1 MSDWVEILLLY
12 LFILT
17 SISLQLLL
25 LALTV
30 LKVASLGPVP
40 HHGMPVLVPPIP
52 NPAVLRLLLFLSLR
66 LGKVGDSGA
75 QAAVVRIVWD
85 TGSNVKLTGSFQNKG
100 MKYTSLACA
109 VYQLLLRHTLSMVVM
124 NVNEKKC
131 SPCFFSFF
139 FPALLRAS
147 NCCLV
152 RDILHSAFPFL
163 LCYMMLYSVC
173 SYLLYFVFFLD
184 ALLPL
189 QTMVRIRD

>member
-1 MSDWVEILLLY
+1 MLLY
-12 LFILT
+12 LFIFT

-30 LKVASLGPVP
+30 LKVSSLGPVP

-66 LGKVGDSGA
+66 LGKVGDPGA
-75 QAAVVRIVWD
+75 QPAVVRIIWD
-85 TGSNVKLTGSFQNKG
+85 TGSNVKLYTGSFQNRG
-100 MKYTSLACA
+100 MKYTGLACA
-109 VYQLLLRHTLSMVVM
+109 VYQLLRGHTLSMVVM

-152 RDILHSAFPFL
+152 RDILHSAFRFL
-163 LCYMMLYSVC
+163 LCYMMSYSVFLYSIFC
-173 SYLLYFVFFLD
+173 ILFRCAITSSNN
-184 ALLPL
+184 A
-189 QTMVRIRD
+189 MVSIRD